1 MHRGTRMCVLKNWKD
16 TKTKIQVKDRISEQ
30 VRSWKDAWRIFAT
43 AAKRRNSVPKEIRR
57 ETPGELMAPCNKLQ
71 PNRTETLTLPL
82 PAGRFRALK
91 RLFPVFSCLKIWEA
105 GYCSRLYKGHWPLFG
120 NGGCQGYEKIFW
132 IDVAFPL
139 FLDSACKQ
147 RTCGPWRLHL
157 FVSLPFQKIEGMT
170 LYPAVSN

>member
-1 MHRGTRMCVLKNWKD
+1 MQSSCAMHRGTRMCVLKNWKD

-57 ETPGELMAPCNKLQ
+57 ETPGELMTPCNKLQ
-71 PNRTETLTLPL
+71 QKNRTETLTLPL

-120 NGGCQGYEKIFW
+120 NGGCQGYEKISW

-139 FLDSACKQ
+139 FFGFS
-147 RTCGPWRLHL
+147 
-157 FVSLPFQKIEGMT
+157 M
-170 LYPAVSN
+170 